1 MKLKSLSVD
10 NFRALRGKRNKIE
23 FSDSNIIFIF
33 GKNNIGKSSFLHAYK
48 YFTSPS
54 QSASITDFYEQND
67 KNIITIEA
75 VFIKEAGDD
84 ENFKAKGLDKW
95 VSATGEVRFRK
106 TWSTVGQACVKET
119 FDPIENS
126 YVTGGFGGLETILTN
141 ATPDIIYIEAMPNV
155 KDLTDW
161 IEKEIKNKL
170 LKKLQENHADEY
182 QEALA
187 SIKKLQEKV
196 EGEGYLG
203 TIKDGA
209 NKYFNKTFPDLELNI
224 CATPYKEADLSKSFE
239 KDFSITIGKKPDE
252 NQPDRDEE
260 LLAQAIG
267 ELETLNSEQQS
278 SNRKFDLHGHGLI
291 RQAIINILGMFR
303 DTKEDRKHVILF
315 EEPELYLHPSNKRK
329 FRDTLYSIAEQDN
342 YQIICV
348 SHDPQLIDLRRQ
360 HTSLARLVKLENDE
374 TVIYQAGDNVFSKD
388 DETKNKILM
397 LNRFNPH
404 ICEVFFSDE
413 VILVEGDTEAIVL
426 RELLEKHYPQ
436 KEIFVLNTATKNNI
450 PFFINILSHFKIKQH
465 IIHDS
470 DERYLYDNG
479 KIMLT
484 KEPPQAPR
492 KNSAWTLNK
501 TIWDAMCSA
510 NEEQELSSRYVSIRN
525 FEDVH
530 SYKHDSVKG
539 KPFSAYEYATKID
552 FSDDAISIVKQLKQ
566 IVGDLEVEYRFTP
579 DELEGLVKEPH

>member
-1 MKLKSLSVD
+1 MKLKNLSVD

-54 QSASITDFYEQND
+54 QSASITDFYEQNE
-67 KNIITIEA
+67 KNAIKIEA
-75 VFIKEAGDD
+75 VFIKETEDD
-84 ENFKAKGLDKW
+84 DNFKAKGLDKW
-95 VSATGEVRFRK
+95 VSETGEVRFRK
-106 TWSTVGQACVKET
+106 TWAIAGQPCVKET
-119 FDPIENS
+119 FDPAIGD
-126 YVTGGFGGLETILTN
+126 YVAGGFGGLETILTN

-161 IEKEIKNKL
+161 IEKEIKSKL
-170 LKKLQENHADEY
+170 LKKLQDNHADEY
-182 QEALA
+182 QNALA
-187 SIKKLQEKV
+187 AIKKLQEKV

-209 NKYFNKTFPDLELNI
+209 NKFFTKTFPDLELNI

-239 KDFSITIGKKPDE
+239 KDFSITIGEKSSNTNALHDE
-252 NQPDRDEE
+252 V
-260 LLAQAIG
+260 LLTQAIDN
-267 ELETLNSEQQS
+267 LEKIDNPQS
-278 SNRKFDLHGHGLI
+278 STNRKFELHGHGLI

-303 DTKEDRKHVILF
+303 DSKKDKKHVILF

-329 FRDTLYSIAEQDN
+329 FRDTLYNIAEQEN

-360 HTSLARLVKLENDE
+360 HTSLARLVKLDNGE
-374 TVIYQAGDNVFSKD
+374 TVIYQAGDNIFSKD
-388 DETKNKILM
+388 EETKDRILM

-413 VILVEGDTEAIVL
+413 IILVEGDTEAIVL
-426 RELLEKHYPQ
+426 RELLEKNYPL

-450 PFFINILSHFKIKQH
+450 PFFINILSHFKIRQH
-465 IIHDS
+465 VIHDS

-479 KIMLT
+479 VVQLT
-484 KEPPQAPR
+484 KEPKVPK
-492 KNSAWTLNK
+492 KNSAWTLNQN
-501 TIWDAMCSA
+501 IWAAIEDA
-510 NEEQELSSRYVSIRN
+510 NTEQKLVNRYVSIRN
-525 FEDVH
+525 FEH
-530 SYKHDSVKG
+530 AHNYKHDPKKG
-539 KPFSAYEYATKID
+539 KPLSAYEYATNID
-552 FSDDAISIVKQLKQ
+552 FNDNSISIVKQLKQ
-566 IVGDLEVEYRFTP
+566 IVGDMEIEFEFTK
-579 DELEGLVKEPH
+579 DELDFLVKEPF